1 MELSD
6 ENRKYETLAWGA
18 LFIWLGIWWIAP
30 EASPL
35 FPAGAGAV
43 GVGII
48 MLGLNLARW
57 MKDIPINLCSTVLGA
72 TFLILGGM
80 KLTCGFL
87 NCQSCSPSLL
97 GVLLIVLG
105 TALLTRELIAVGK
118 RGFGN

>member
-1 MELSD
+1 METTA
-6 ENRKYETLAWGA
+6 ENRILETLAWGA

-30 EASPL
+30 EDSPM
-35 FPAGAGAV
+35 FPAGTGAV

-48 MLGLNLARW
+48 LLGLNVARW
-57 MKDIPINLCSTVLGA
+57 LKGVSINLCSTVLGA

-87 NCQSCSPSLL
+87 NCQSCNPSLP

-105 TALLTRELIAVGK
+105 TVLLTRELLALGK